1 MVATIGF
8 VFLVLTLA
16 ACVYSIAAYIF
27 GLRTNRPQLTQ
38 SARQAALAATS
49 LFSASVIILLIA
61 LVNHNFEIE
70 YVAAYTSTDMTLP
83 YLISALWAGNA
94 GSLLFWGWIVS
105 LSTAVVVLRRK
116 KQGQELVPYATMIV
130 MAVQAFFLL
139 LLIFAQNP
147 FVRLESVPAEG
158 VGLNPVLENPGM
170 IIHPPLLLIGFAVMA
185 VPFGYAIAA
194 LLTRK
199 LGDSD
204 WLMAAR
210 RWALLGWITLG
221 LGNLIG
227 AWWAYAELGW
237 GGYWAWDPVENAG
250 LMPWLTVTAFLH
262 AIMMQKRKGIFK
274 AWSMVLIILTFTL
287 TIFGTFITRSD
298 ILRSVHTF
306 GETAVGPFFLIFLI
320 ISFFGSFSLLIY
332 RYKDL
337 KSSSEV
343 SAFASREGTF
353 LINNLLLV
361 GATLFILIGTILP
374 SIVEAVSGT
383 TFTLDQSFFN
393 RSTVPVLLVIVL
405 LVGVCT
411 LIAWRRQEGR
421 RLARSLLW
429 PTLVAFLV
437 LVVTLIFGVRHW
449 IALIAFFLCSF
460 SLASILSQWLRDI
473 LTYSRA
479 KSLDVVSSFWRL
491 FISNRRRYGAFIV
504 HISIVIIATG
514 VAGSSLF
521 DVEEQAD
528 LMPGEQMQI
537 NDYTIIYNGI
547 VFEPGE
553 RRMIL
558 SAELDIYRGDAFKDK
573 MFPKVTSHVN
583 YEQWV
588 SDVAIHSTLVE
599 DLYLILGGWET
610 ITLTDGSEVIRASI
624 VALVNPLIVWIWIG
638 GGIFLA
644 GGLLAFWPDRKESAV
659 KKEPPAQTA

>member
-8 VFLVLTLA
+8 VFLSLALA
-16 ACVYSIAAYIF
+16 ACIYSIAAYIF

-38 SARQAALAATS
+38 SARQATLAATS

-105 LSTAVVVLRRK
+105 LSAAVVVLRRK

-130 MAVQAFFLL
+130 MVVQAFFLL

-170 IIHPPLLLIGFAVMA
+170 IIHPPLLLIGYAVLA

-199 LGDSD
+199 LGDID
-204 WLMAAR
+204 WLVAAR

-306 GETAVGPFFLIFLI
+306 GETAVGPFFLVFLI
-320 ISFFGSFSLLIY
+320 ISFFGSFALLIF

-343 SAFASREGTF
+343 NAFASREGTF

-374 SIVEAVSGT
+374 SLVEAVSDT
-383 TFTLDQSFFN
+383 TFTLNQS
-393 RSTVPVLLVIVL
+393 V
-405 LVGVCT
+405 
-411 LIAWRRQEGR
+411 
-421 RLARSLLW
+421 
-429 PTLVAFLV
+429 
-437 LVVTLIFGVRHW
+437 
-449 IALIAFFLCSF
+449 
-460 SLASILSQWLRDI
+460 
-473 LTYSRA
+473 
-479 KSLDVVSSFWRL
+479 
-491 FISNRRRYGAFIV
+491 
-504 HISIVIIATG
+504 
-514 VAGSSLF
+514 
-521 DVEEQAD
+521 
-528 LMPGEQMQI
+528 
-537 NDYTIIYNGI
+537 
-547 VFEPGE
+547 
-553 RRMIL
+553 
-558 SAELDIYRGDAFKDK
+558 
-573 MFPKVTSHVN
+573 
-583 YEQWV
+583 
-588 SDVAIHSTLVE
+588 
-599 DLYLILGGWET
+599 
-610 ITLTDGSEVIRASI
+610 
-624 VALVNPLIVWIWIG
+624 
-638 GGIFLA
+638 
-644 GGLLAFWPDRKESAV
+644 
-659 KKEPPAQTA
+659 